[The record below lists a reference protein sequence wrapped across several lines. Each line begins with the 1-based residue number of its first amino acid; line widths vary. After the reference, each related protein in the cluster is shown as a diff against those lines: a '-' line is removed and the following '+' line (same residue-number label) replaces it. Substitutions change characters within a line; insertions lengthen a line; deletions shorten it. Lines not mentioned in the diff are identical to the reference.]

1 MVCSLRHAVLV
12 VTFFTLVAC
21 SREADAARGDDQ
33 GPPPAPERLRK
44 LFSDAAD
51 CPNRYKC
58 APLDEL
64 LRMIEG
70 PAARETVGAAF
81 DLMAEGKVRSIDRQG
96 EFAQKVV
103 SEWLLQRRNE
113 GTLDPDTAAWC
124 MARIGSCMKT
134 CDPSLVGGLQLT
146 ALNSKL
152 PGAMDQAEED
162 IVKPGKT
169 VTEACVAGRFL
180 SGYLD
185 DYSRVKR
192 WLATAGDNG
201 VAGAICALHHFDH
214 DLFDV
219 EKDELPL
226 LRKVAARANLDPTVA
241 FPLLGHV
248 EIHHTDPR
256 FRAVAG
262 LLTRHPDENV
272 RTLAT
277 RLAQ

>member
-1 MVCSLRHAVLV
+1 MVCSLRHAVLIV
-12 VTFFTLVAC
+12 SLLALAAC
-21 SREADAARGDDQ
+21 SREADAALGDGQ
-33 GPPPAPERLRK
+33 GSPPSPERLRK
-44 LFSDAAD
+44 LFNDAAD

-64 LRMIEG
+64 LQMIEG
-70 PAARETVGAAF
+70 PAARAAVEAAF
-81 DLMAEGKVRSIDRQG
+81 DLMAEGNVRSIDRQG
-96 EFAQKVV
+96 KFAQKVV

-124 MARIGSCMKT
+124 MARIESCLKT

-152 PGAMDQAEED
+152 PGAMDWVEED

-169 VTEACVAGRFL
+169 LTEACVAGRFL

-192 WLATAGDNG
+192 WLANAGDTG
-201 VAGAICALHHFDH
+201 MAGAICALHHFDH

-226 LRKVAARANLDPTVA
+226 LQKAAARANLAPTVA
-241 FPLLGHV
+241 FPLLNHV
-248 EIHHTDPR
+248 EIHHPDPR
-256 FRAVAG
+256 FCAVAK
-262 LLTRHPDENV
+262 LLTRHPDEAV
-272 RTLAT
+272 RALAA
-277 RLAQ
+277 RLAR